1 MDGFR
6 NLLVPVYFDETS
18 AAAFAYATHFARRYD
33 GKIFLLHVV
42 PTDELHLLRDVYRPA
57 EGGGANEEFAA
68 KVSQEKLE
76 AIARE
81 HLAGIPT
88 EIVLHHGADPV
99 HGIIA
104 EEERCAADLVI
115 MGTSARTG
123 ISRLI
128 VRNVAERVARESLRP
143 VLVTQRKVDVPSE
156 NPFQKILCPIDLD
169 RQHFSS
175 VDYARKL
182 AAENDGTV
190 HLLHVIPTAEM
201 FLSRPVYKQEPGDEG
216 NYVRAE
222 NASREALETIARERL
237 AGIKSEL
244 HVHVSPDP
252 VKTLLSV
259 EKDLKPDLMIMVTQG
274 LTGLIHLIVGSVTE
288 TMIRKA
294 HCPVLSVHA

>member
-18 AAAFAYATHFARRYD
+18 AAAFAYAAHFARRHG
-33 GKIFLLHVV
+33 GKVFLLHVV

-57 EGGGANEEFAA
+57 EGGGANEEYAA
-68 KVSQEKLE
+68 KVAQEKLD

-88 EIVLHHGADPV
+88 EVVLHHGADPV
-99 HGIIA
+99 HGILA

-115 MGTSARTG
+115 MATHARTG
-123 ISRLI
+123 MSRLI
-128 VRNVAERVARESLRP
+128 VRNVAERVARESVRP
-143 VLVTQRKVDVPSE
+143 VLVTQRKVDVAPE
-156 NPFQKILCPIDLD
+156 RPFQKILCPIDLD
-169 RQHFSS
+169 RQHLSS
-175 VDYARKL
+175 LDYARQL
-182 AAENDGTV
+182 ALENDGTV
-190 HLLHVIPTAEM
+190 HLLHVVPTSDI

-222 NASREALETIARERL
+222 QASREALETIAREKL
-237 AGIKSEL
+237 AGVKTDL
-244 HVHVSPDP
+244 HVHVSPEP
-252 VKTLLSV
+252 VKTLLNV
-259 EKDLKPDLMIMVTQG
+259 ERDLKADLMIMVTQG

-288 TMIRKA
+288 SMIRKA